1 MRLLAKDE
9 ADLQVLSALVQDAVI
24 RVGDLAF
31 DKRGRNFIVPMNRF
45 LWEKGRASVPAR
57 ARSVLE
63 LRDVLGVRARNIAMN
78 RKNGLLNLLSIQ
90 CQASEEPDDP
100 GGKLVL
106 VFSDNAEI
114 KVQVECLD
122 AALIDISGAWGAKKR
137 PRHAL

>member
-31 DKRGRNFIVPMNRF
+31 DKKGRNFIVPMNRF
-45 LWEKGRASVPAR
+45 LWEKGRVSAPSR

-63 LRDVLGVRARNIAMN
+63 LRDVMGVRAKNVAMN

-90 CQASEEPDDP
+90 FHPSEAEDDP
-100 GGKLVL
+100 GGKLL
-106 VFSDNAEI
+106 LLFSDNAEI

-122 AALIDISGAWGAKKR
+122 AALIDISGAWGTKKR
-137 PRHAL
+137 PRHAV